1 MYSYFASSDAHRGI
15 QNIYLDIYSNIL
27 PTILSPFILAYSGN
41 LFDIL
46 SGMFVSGISSDFFL
60 AFYLIYLQIFFVV
73 NMPCLMIVT
82 FFLAFYLQRLLCGR
96 GPAKIAFIQRLLFGS
111 GGEHCDLGGL
121 QLRSGGGEGGQ
132 LTLNLTTLT

>member
-46 SGMFVSGISSDFFL
+46 SGMFVSGVSSDFFL

-82 FFLAFYLQRLLCGR
+82 FFLAFYLQSFSVVEVRLRSLSSSGCCS
-96 GPAKIAFIQRLLFGS
+96 GPAGNTAI
-111 GGEHCDLGGL
+111 
-121 QLRSGGGEGGQ
+121 
-132 LTLNLTTLT
+132 